1 MSRRRG
7 RILAFQA
14 LYSWE
19 VTKTP
24 LEDLLT
30 FSWVNNQ
37 ENEKD
42 NAEETSEKNEDDKTF
57 ATLLIAGTVEHIDEI
72 DKLIETH
79 LSATWSKERLNKIAL
94 AVLRISAYEIV
105 YQSDSN
111 ISIVIDEAISIA
123 KKYGAED
130 SYKFINAVLDKIGKE
145 AKK

>member
-1 MSRRRG
+1 VSRRRG

-37 ENEKD
+37 DAEKD
-42 NAEETSEKNEDDKTF
+42 TEETSEKNEDDKTF

-94 AVLRISAYEIV
+94 AVLRVSAYEIV
-105 YQSDSN
+105 FQNDSN

-145 AKK
+145 AKN

>member
-37 ENEKD
+37 DAEKD
-42 NAEETSEKNEDDKTF
+42 TEETSEKNEDDKTF

-72 DKLIETH
+72 DKLIETY

-94 AVLRISAYEIV
+94 AVLRVSAYEIV
-105 YQSDSN
+105 FQNDSN